1 MLTPKYEVDMTTQY
15 GVMAHFSRAHY
26 DLDHFPISTKN
37 WMTWTSC
44 WRYVPILKFVDL
56 CIIEIRG
63 HKTQI
68 CWHHC

>member
-44 WRYVPILKFVDL
+44 
-56 CIIEIRG
+56 
-63 HKTQI
+63 
-68 CWHHC
+68 